1 MAHPGSHGKKAVKW
15 TCACVLYTRVSRD
28 DAATAATDS
37 SSSAAGPDD
46 DGDMTASTNS
56 EVPKLDLAFKE
67 VETIKTYI
75 TVLASAVSVGQTLYL
90 NDETTDWLVA
100 VKRCCTVKPA

>member
-15 TCACVLYTRVSRD
+15 TCACVLYRRVSRD
-28 DAATAATDS
+28 DATTAAADS

-46 DGDMTASTNS
+46 DGDMTASTDS

-67 VETIKTYI
+67 GETIKTYI
-75 TVLASAVSVGQTLYL
+75 ISRYLQVLYL
-90 NDETTDWLVA
+90 LGKLRTLTMKQL
-100 VKRCCTVKPA
+100 TGML